1 MCIGPFHARII
12 IDRFV
17 PVFSILLGLM
27 YCLIGITL
35 GTYTGTFTIAGPI
48 IQAFF
53 NDFGM
58 QTCQIANRTALF
70 AVEPKGRSRV
80 NTVFMVATFCGQ
92 LVGTSVGS
100 NLYDRG
106 GWIASGSYSM
116 GSIGAALFVCCLR
129 GPWETRWVGW
139 RGGWNIRKKVVA
151 GATEE
156 RNPLRRLDTSE
167 KLEDQARRDEAQR
180 DLERGEGSRTH
191 AQGRCDQDAVN
202 AMGVDQALEGMAAE
216 DKTDAVYGEDER
228 PPRKESESDHSASAY
243 EKHR

>member
-17 PVFSILLGLM
+17 PLFSIFLGLT
-27 YCLIGITL
+27 YALIGITL
-35 GTYTGTFTIAGPI
+35 GTYTGTFTVAGPI
-48 IQAFF
+48 IQAFL

-100 NLYDRG
+100 QLYDRG
-106 GWIASGSYSM
+106 GWIASGSYSV
-116 GSIGAALFVCCLR
+116 GSIGAALFVASLR
-129 GPWETRWVGW
+129 GPWETCWFGW
-139 RGGWNIRKKVVA
+139 RGGWSIRKKAV
-151 GATEE
+151 TEE
-156 RNPLRRLDTSE
+156 RNPLRRLDTRE
-167 KLEDQARRDEAQR
+167 KLEEQAKRDEAQR
-180 DLERGEGSRTH
+180 DLEKGEAEEGRTH
-191 AQGRCDQDAVN
+191 AQGQCDQDAVN
-202 AMGVDQALEGMAAE
+202 AMGVNQALEGMAAE
-216 DKTDAVYGEDER
+216 DKTEAVYGEDEK
-228 PPRKESESDHSASAY
+228 PPLKEIGSVKSVSAH